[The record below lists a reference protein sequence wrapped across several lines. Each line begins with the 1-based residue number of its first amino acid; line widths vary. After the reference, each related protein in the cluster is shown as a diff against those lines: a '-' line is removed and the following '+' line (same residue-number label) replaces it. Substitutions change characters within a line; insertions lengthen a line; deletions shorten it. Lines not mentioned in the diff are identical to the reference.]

1 MIFLPT
7 RLWYNKAINTK
18 DGNRMNIDTQ
28 INRLI
33 AYIET
38 NLNTPLDSDVLARIV
53 FTSRMQLHRN
63 FYSAVG
69 HTAKSYIAKRR
80 LSAALAHIKASE
92 LPLADIAFIAGY
104 SSQQALCRAVK
115 QETGMTPLEYRTSD
129 RYFDFSP
136 YNGTP
141 LYPVSVAEEQIPE
154 MRVLRYYD
162 PCLRGLEDRAV
173 ELFSRTMRQY
183 NGRLFGRNGE
193 QRKNRF
199 CYELLAV
206 LCDDDLIWLSHA
218 GFEIGDI
225 QHSSAQMYATVAVVN
240 DEEKIGEAWDYL
252 YKTWL
257 GGSMFEHADAPYFE
271 EYINSRRSAAVK
283 PSKLR
288 LWLPIKKRGGN
299 SEIRLIEK
307 TDLCFLVSSAKGENA
322 ERDASRRII
331 NYVSAHHPYSVKMMR
346 EFFVKKKCER
356 EYICGVRIGSS
367 TSGSVISDPNVCEY
381 NTAGQSFLVFESSVM
396 GDYDRMAETLLN
408 FAKNSRFDADADSIF
423 AVYDASESYDTP
435 KVRMYCSVK
444 MLQIGNTPAREHGI
458 MDAVQIQEE

>member
-1 MIFLPT
+1 M
-7 RLWYNKAINTK
+7 NKDAFIK
-18 DGNRMNIDTQ
+18 H
-28 INRLI
+28 LI
-33 AYIET
+33 TYIET
-38 NLNTPLDSDVLARIV
+38 NLNTPLDSDVLAKTV

-63 FYSAVG
+63 FYSVVG
-69 HTAKSYIAKRR
+69 HTVKSYIAHRR
-80 LSAALAHIKASE
+80 LSVALAHIKASE

-104 SSQQALCRAVK
+104 SSQQALCRAAK
-115 QETGMTPLEYRTSD
+115 QETGMTPLEYRAGD
-129 RYFDFSP
+129 RYFDFP
-136 YNGTP
+136 VYNGTP

-173 ELFSRTMRQY
+173 DLFNRTMSAY
-183 NGRLFGRNGE
+183 TGRLFGRNGE
-193 QRKNRF
+193 QRGNRF
-199 CYELLAV
+199 CYELLAE
-206 LCDDDLIWLSHA
+206 LSRDHISELVYV
-218 GFEIGDI
+218 GFKMGEI
-225 QHSSAQMYATVAVVN
+225 QPSSSQMYAAVTVEN

-271 EYINSRRSAAVK
+271 EYIYKGRNQTK

-288 LWLPIKKRGGN
+288 LYLPIRKRGGS
-299 SEIRLIEK
+299 SEICLIEK
-307 TDLCFLVSSAKGENA
+307 AELCFLVSSAKGENA

-367 TSGSVISDPNVCEY
+367 TSGNAISDPNVCEY
-381 NTAGQSFLVFESSVM
+381 STAGQSYLVLESSVM
-396 GDYDRMAETLLN
+396 GDYDRMAEMLLN
-408 FAKNSRFDADADSIF
+408 FAKNSRFDADSDSIF